1 MINLVEVSYAYPQA
15 RRPALRKVSLAVPEG
30 QFLAVVGGN
39 GAGKT
44 TLSYVLSGFI
54 PHHFK
59 GSYRGTIEVAGMN
72 LPQYSLGQIAGQI
85 GLVFSNPF
93 NQISGARFTV
103 EEEVAFGLENLGLP
117 RVEMRERVDRVLQI
131 TDLAPAAKRSPYA
144 LSGGQQQRLAL
155 ASMLVMRPRLLILDE
170 PTSQLDPV
178 GKKEVF
184 AVLDQLAK
192 EGEMTVVIIEH
203 ELEWIGNFA
212 ERVIV
217 MHEGQIVND
226 GRPRDV
232 LADEGLLGMGVGHTA
247 YTMAAREARA
257 AGLVDPQRPL
267 PVTLEQA
274 VAFFR
279 QGGGPDGGD

>member
-1 MINLVEVSYAYPQA
+1 
-15 RRPALRKVSLAVPEG
+15 
-30 QFLAVVGGN
+30 
-39 GAGKT
+39 
-44 TLSYVLSGFI
+44 
-54 PHHFK
+54 
-59 GSYRGTIEVAGMN
+59 
-72 LPQYSLGQIAGQI
+72 
-85 GLVFSNPF
+85 
-93 NQISGARFTV
+93 
-103 EEEVAFGLENLGLP
+103 
-117 RVEMRERVDRVLQI
+117 MRERVDRVLQI